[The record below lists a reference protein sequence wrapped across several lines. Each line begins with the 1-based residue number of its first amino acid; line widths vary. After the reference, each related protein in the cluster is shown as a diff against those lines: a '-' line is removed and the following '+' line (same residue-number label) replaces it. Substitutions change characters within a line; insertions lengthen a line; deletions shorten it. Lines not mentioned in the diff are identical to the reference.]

1 MCLFFT
7 SLNQL
12 TKSKLFSSPLYL
24 SILLFF
30 NPFVNLSKQ
39 YILCPLCGSLS
50 LQVSVRQ
57 CSVLCLPSLLTEP
70 LKGTLSKS
78 LFSVSLPFFASFFH
92 QSPSHPTHCY
102 QINHLKNF
110 PLIMLLLG
118 FKTPSVVFNFYRKMD
133 VVGEKQK
140 EKHFFSPHAK
150 ARLACLFSEF
160 PINLLHKLST
170 QQPMYLITAF

>member
-1 MCLFFT
+1 M
-7 SLNQL
+7 
-12 TKSKLFSSPLYL
+12 
-24 SILLFF
+24 
-30 NPFVNLSKQ
+30 
-39 YILCPLCGSLS
+39 
-50 LQVSVRQ
+50 RQ

-78 LFSVSLPFFASFFH
+78 LFSVSLLFFVSFFH

-110 PLIMLLLG
+110 PVIMLLLG